1 MVPNNTPKLESV
13 NMLTRSMVPLRLREG
28 VTFDQTLFVVHRDVF
43 LAKNSPLKVTRLV
56 KDRSDHLCRFVQP
69 LGEGMAKDIVSEC
82 NDAMKL
88 NDMELKD
95 NPASVG
101 FEVKLMGE
109 MIGLVVVNR
118 RFIGNDDINWLRSN
132 FEIESLVNFDRHR
145 AKAQSYVT
153 QFLINPAFS
162 RFARFVLREV
172 MRVMVKTLLFFQP
185 AQHGATP
192 KEIIA
197 ENVPSASSPPHGAE
211 SRRESA
217 FESTPQRWS

>member
-1 MVPNNTPKLESV
+1 MVPNNTPKPEREHAYQ
-13 NMLTRSMVPLRLREG
+13 NMVPLRLREG
-28 VTFDQTLFVVHRDVF
+28 VTFVQTLFVGHRDVF

-69 LGEGMAKDIVSEC
+69 LGEGMANDIVSDC

-132 FEIESLVNFDRHR
+132 FEIESLVNLIGIVPRLR
-145 AKAQSYVT
+145 AMSHN
-153 QFLINPAFS
+153 FLSILLS
-162 RFARFVLREV
+162 LGSQGCTTGI

-192 KEIIA
+192 KEIIKKCARYFLAA
-197 ENVPSASSPPHGAE
+197 EWNLSGESLPENAPVPV
-211 SRRESA
+211 
-217 FESTPQRWS
+217 